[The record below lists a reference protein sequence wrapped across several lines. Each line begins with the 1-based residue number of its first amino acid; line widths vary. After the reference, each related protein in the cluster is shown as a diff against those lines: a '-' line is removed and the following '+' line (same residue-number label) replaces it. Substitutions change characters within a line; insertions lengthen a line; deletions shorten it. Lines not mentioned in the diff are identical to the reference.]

1 MKTHVS
7 TYGKGLNK
15 DISLDAMPSDMYL
28 HAEDIRF
35 FTDEGSSLA
44 AGINIKGTSQIFQLA
59 GSDEQLAGLLT
70 GIHAS
75 TEKVL
80 SSVTTYVTDVDKG
93 FKDSVGVL
101 ENTIITLEETLTAYT
116 SQIQNDVNRRG

>member
-59 GSDEQLAGLLT
+59 GSDEQVIGF
-70 GIHAS
+70 
-75 TEKVL
+75 
-80 SSVTTYVTDVDKG
+80 TTIRNKIIFFT
-93 FKDSVGVL
+93 FKTYPSPGAV
-101 ENTIITLEETLTAYT
+101 
-116 SQIQNDVNRRG
+116 